1 MSKRGVGILI
11 STKLDCTVG
20 SLFKDMYDNILG
32 IELTISEN
40 KFLLVS
46 VYGPNRDENNFFHDI
61 RSCLNRYP
69 NYNVIMGGDWNL
81 TYSTADVPDNIDVFR
96 MAAPPSIIRS
106 RALAEIAETH
116 HLSDPYRALHP
127 DTLDFTFRPK
137 SGRHNR
143 SRLDFFLISETLL
156 QYLSTCEISTEIS
169 NSLFDHH
176 YVKLAFNAKKFKHV
190 QCFNPC
196 TLSHPMFPYVVT
208 TAAVDCH
215 LQHASAMNVGINL
228 DRGKAEVGE
237 CLNLIRNINDTEYDI
252 ILNGPSLIKTNIKL
266 GFLA

>member
-1 MSKRGVGILI
+1 
-11 STKLDCTVG
+11 
-20 SLFKDMYDNILG
+20 MYDNILG
-32 IELTISEN
+32 IELTISEH

-106 RALAEIAETH
+106 RALAEIAKTH

-143 SRLDFFLISETLL
+143 SHLDFFLISETLL
-156 QYLSTCEISTEIS
+156 
-169 NSLFDHH
+169 
-176 YVKLAFNAKKFKHV
+176 
-190 QCFNPC
+190 
-196 TLSHPMFPYVVT
+196 
-208 TAAVDCH
+208 
-215 LQHASAMNVGINL
+215 
-228 DRGKAEVGE
+228 
-237 CLNLIRNINDTEYDI
+237 
-252 ILNGPSLIKTNIKL
+252 
-266 GFLA
+266 